1 MKSGDFA
8 AEALPKGPFR
18 TLPSGAAM
26 LPNRAGD
33 GIQVL
38 GPAASFRLTTG
49 QHNSVFGFKD
59 FADIRAGDDVEAAL
73 VEAWGLWRRSPGG
86 GRWPFA
92 SDGPWHL
99 VQRETRAGDYD
110 ARGGDGEAPPPREP
124 GLSVAE
130 VAARDRATVLL
141 AMVPERD
148 RRLVCIVIEQLGRGA
163 ARPDWGLVLVKM
175 GMARG
180 KEGLRKRYRRALEDV
195 ARRVRGGAHG

>member
-1 MKSGDFA
+1 MVMVAERA
-8 AEALPKGPFR
+8 AVGV
-18 TLPSGAAM
+18 GA
-26 LPNRAGD
+26 
-33 GIQVL
+33 IQ
-38 GPAASFRLTTG
+38 S
-49 QHNSVFGFKD
+49 
-59 FADIRAGDDVEAAL
+59 GDDVEALL

-92 SDGPWHL
+92 ADGPWHL
-99 VQRETRAGDYD
+99 VQRDVNVGDYD
-110 ARGGDGEAPPPREP
+110 ARGGDGEAPPPREA

-148 RRLVCIVIEQLGRGA
+148 RKLVCVVVEQLGRGA
-163 ARPDWGLVLVKM
+163 SRPDWGAVLLAM

-195 ARRVRGGAHG
+195 AGRVRGRA